1 MKSFA
6 ARSLVCLGVSL
17 AVPAAAFAQG
27 NAEVAGKYIGGFAQ
41 SAFGNVTSQSFGA
54 EAGFGVAPQI
64 EVFIEGGRTVD
75 AAPASMG
82 AAAQQITVQI
92 QKTAPNASYTVKQPV
107 DFVDAGV
114 RYEVDIHSKLM
125 PYVLAGVGIGM
136 VKPDAQFAVNGAS
149 VNATLAQY
157 GVALGSDLTGTTSK
171 FMAVGGAGARYPL
184 GTSIY
189 ADLEFRYNRVFIS
202 GRNIP
207 FSRAG
212 IGLGFKF

>member
-6 ARSLVCLGVSL
+6 ATSLVCLAMSL
-17 AVPAAAFAQG
+17 GLPCAASAQSS
-27 NAEVAGKYIGGFAQ
+27 ADATDYYIGGFAQ

-54 EAGFGVAPQI
+54 EAGFTVSPTI
-64 EVFIEGGRTVD
+64 DVFIEGGRTVD

-82 AAAQQITVQI
+82 AAAELVTVQI
-92 QKTAPNASYTVKQPV
+92 QKTAPNAAYTVKQPV
-107 DFVDAGV
+107 DFIDAGV
-114 RYEVDIHSKLM
+114 RYQIDIHRKLM
-125 PYVLAGVGIGM
+125 PYVLAGAGIGM
-136 VKPDAQFAVNGAS
+136 VKPDAEFTVNG
-149 VNATLAQY
+149 VNVNGTIDQY

-171 FMAVGGAGARYPL
+171 LMVVAGGGARYPL
-184 GTSIY
+184 TQAIY

-212 IGLGFKF
+212 IGIGFRF

>member
-6 ARSLVCLGVSL
+6 VATCVWLGL
-17 AVPAAAFAQG
+17 AGVAFAQ
-27 NAEVAGKYIGGFAQ
+27 ARADAPAGFVGGFAQ

-54 EAGFGVAPQI
+54 EAGYALSPAL
-64 EVFIEGGRTVD
+64 EVFVEGGRTVD

-82 AAAQQITVQI
+82 QAAQLVTVQI

-114 RYEVDIHSKLM
+114 RYQIDIQSKLA
-125 PYVLAGVGIGM
+125 PYVLAGLGIGM
-136 VKPDAQFAVNGAS
+136 VKPDAQFSVNGAS
-149 VNATLAQY
+149 VNANIAQY
-157 GVALGSDLTGTTSK
+157 GVALGSDLTGSTSK
-171 FMAVGGAGARYPL
+171 LMGVAGAGARYPL
-184 GTSIY
+184 TRSVY
-189 ADLEFRYNRVFIS
+189 ADFEFRYNRVFIS

-212 IGLGFKF
+212 IGLGFRF